1 MEQEFTYEEWRPI
14 KGYEGLYEVSNFG
27 RVKVLDRFVKNRFSK
42 RLIKGY
48 ITEGR
53 KKGGCH
59 NVYIVG
65 KEIGI
70 HILVAQAFPEI
81 CGEWFEGCCVHHRN
95 FNKTDNRAE
104 NLIVLTYEEHS
115 KIHYQETTPDTFK
128 KPSEKR
134 SKSISKA
141 LTGRRATYKHKPIV
155 QLTKDGT
162 FIKNWECIGDAAT
175 ELGYSAGNICMCC
188 KGQLKT
194 AYGFL
199 WQYAVSS

>member
-81 CGEWFEGCCVHHRN
+81 CGEWFEECEVHHIDGN
-95 FNKTDNRAE
+95 PANNNAK
-104 NLIVLTYEEHS
+104 NLVCLTKEEHIRMHNPP
-115 KIHYQETTPDTFK
+115 KPDK
-128 KPSEKR
+128 WAR
-134 SKSISKA
+134 WRYNY
-141 LTGRRATYKHKPIV
+141 LR
-155 QLTKDGT
+155 
-162 FIKNWECIGDAAT
+162 
-175 ELGYSAGNICMCC
+175 
-188 KGQLKT
+188 
-194 AYGFL
+194 
-199 WQYAVSS
+199 